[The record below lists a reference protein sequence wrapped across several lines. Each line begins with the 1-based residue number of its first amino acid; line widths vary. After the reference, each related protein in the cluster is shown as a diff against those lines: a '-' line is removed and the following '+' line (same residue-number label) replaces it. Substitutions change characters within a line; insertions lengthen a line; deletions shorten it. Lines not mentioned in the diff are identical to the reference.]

1 MLAKLEER
9 QHLLRSRDD
18 SQLLGRDR
26 VHAGDLEDP
35 EQIALDLGPGL
46 LEPQLGVDLVDEE
59 PGADLLG
66 LGADGHPER
75 VGERVRGVRGEHESP
90 LP

>member
-1 MLAKLEER
+1 MLAQLEER
-9 QHLLRSRDD
+9 EHLLRSRDHG
-18 SQLLGRDR
+18 QLLGGDR
-26 VHAGDLEDP
+26 VHPGDLEDP

-59 PGADLLG
+59 PGRDLLG

-75 VGERVRGVRGEHESP
+75 VRE
-90 LP
+90 